1 MKYSF
6 DRSFGNLS
14 RTISKALGQR
24 LESKL
29 REQNLSITAEQWNV
43 ISMLHHHGK
52 LSQKA
57 IGLFV
62 GFNKVRI
69 NRLIDRLEKTKIVKR
84 SASNSDKRMKIVTL
98 TKLGNQYYQQIY
110 PFAEETLKD
119 ATKGLNPEEVD
130 ICINYLLKI
139 SNNLDNL
146 TKTDS

>member
-1 MKYSF
+1 MNYSF

-29 REQNLSITAEQWNV
+29 REENLSITAEQWNI
-43 ISMLHHHGK
+43 ISMLHYHGK
-52 LSQKA
+52 LSQKE

-69 NRLIDRLEKTKIVKR
+69 NRLIDRLEKNKIVKR
-84 SASNSDKRMKIVTL
+84 SAGNSDKRTKIVTL
-98 TKLGNQYYQQIY
+98 TKLGKQYYQQIL

-119 ATKGLNPEEVD
+119 ATKGLKPEEVD
-130 ICINYLLKI
+130 LCIDYLLKI
-139 SNNLDNL
+139 SNNLENTAKADN
-146 TKTDS
+146 